1 MISPAILRKLS
12 NIEDLPTL
20 PEVKTMILR
29 TVQDDRSSLK
39 DLTTILERDHSITA
53 HLLRIAN
60 SSFYG
65 FSRKISSLR
74 HAVVLLGFDAVEML
88 AIATSVFSALAHRK
102 QFALDPKDF
111 WMHSLGVAKA
121 AQIVSAKH
129 CPVHTP
135 DVCFTAGLLHDIGK
149 FVLALALK
157 QEYAGVVKSARESER
172 NLADVEKEVLETT
185 HAEVGAWI
193 GKKWRFPDVIV
204 CAIASLYEAGTNADP
219 RESLAAV
226 VSLSDRLSR
235 MAGFGLAGDP
245 PVSPDSPA
253 FGDNPLNVEN
263 RIYADIARQLY
274 DLREETLELLSL
286 MTADTAGNTG
296 ETVK

>member
-1 MISPAILRKLS
+1 
-12 NIEDLPTL
+12 
-20 PEVKTMILR
+20 
-29 TVQDDRSSLK
+29 LK

-65 FSRKISSLR
+65 FSRKVSSLK

-149 FVLALALK
+149 FILALALK
-157 QEYAGVVKSARESER
+157 EEYADVVKSARESER

-193 GKKWRFPDVIV
+193 GRKWRFPDVIV
-204 CAIASLYEAGTNADP
+204 WAIASLYEAGTNADP
-219 RESLAAV
+219 PRSLAAV
-226 VSLSDRLSR
+226 VALSDRISR

-245 PVSPDSPA
+245 PVSPHSPA
-253 FGDNPLNVEN
+253 FGDNPLYVEN
-263 RIYADIARQLY
+263 HIYTEIAQQLY
-274 DLREETLELLSL
+274 DLREETRELLAQ
-286 MTADTAGNTG
+286 MTADTVGHSG
-296 ETVK
+296 GTVK